1 MSPRPRI
8 HRGGECR
15 TVGSLC
21 LATTLFPGT
30 SAEALFLTISLG
42 IVLVLGIR
50 TIRTGEILTGEVI
63 QSMDWDRTTACLI
76 TDITNVLVLGSGSAL
91 ADGRGGPRSEE
102 ADSRQDHRM
111 VAELATSAVADD
123 LRSLM
128 QRDPSIHR
136 LAGTFAILFSL
147 LVASTGFAQSAPR
160 EATPIF
166 KIGHF
171 QIDGTIPIGHRCMG
185 VLPQKST
192 SVADNLELHGFVLL
206 GSDFPIVVVAIDW
219 CEIRNASYDQWRT
232 RLANAAGTVPQR
244 VLVSSLHQHD
254 APVIDAGAQD
264 LLDEVGLTGELFDRE
279 FHEDVLVRAEQALR
293 LAIEEA
299 IPVTHVGYAET
310 AVREVASNRRVVDGA
325 GKVSFARGSSSG
337 REAFFRDADAGL
349 IDPLMRTIS
358 FWDGDRCVV
367 EYHAYATHPM
377 SYYGRGEVS
386 SDFVGLARKQ
396 LARLDRSIHPI
407 YASGCSGDVTAG
419 KYNDGT
425 PKAREELT
433 QKIYDAMLANRAG
446 VRKTVCSAWGF
457 RSVALELEYTRVAAL
472 QYDVMDRELR
482 DGSLPTEKRILAAM
496 GLASWDRAVVRKQP
510 IDVPCIDFGIAKL
523 VLFPGETF
531 VGYQPLAQGMGGVP
545 VIPVG
550 YGESWTGYVPTDAA
564 FADGFD
570 ESWLWVAPGAQTRI
584 NDSLRE
590 LLTPGP

>member
-1 MSPRPRI
+1 
-8 HRGGECR
+8 
-15 TVGSLC
+15 
-21 LATTLFPGT
+21 
-30 SAEALFLTISLG
+30 
-42 IVLVLGIR
+42 
-50 TIRTGEILTGEVI
+50 
-63 QSMDWDRTTACLI
+63 
-76 TDITNVLVLGSGSAL
+76 
-91 ADGRGGPRSEE
+91 
-102 ADSRQDHRM
+102 M
-111 VAELATSAVADD
+111 VAEPATFAAAVN

-136 LAGTFAILFSL
+136 LAGKFAILVSL
-147 LVASTGFAQSAPR
+147 LVASTGFAQSAPL
-160 EATPIF
+160 EAKPTS

-171 QIDGTIPIGHRCMG
+171 QIDATIPIGHRCMG

-206 GSDFPIVVVAIDW
+206 GSDLPIVVVAIDW

-232 RLANAAGTVPQR
+232 RLASAAGTVPPR

-264 LLDEVGLTGELFDRE
+264 LLDAVGLTGELFDRE
-279 FHEDVLVRAEQALR
+279 FHEDVLLRAEQALR

-299 IPVTHVGYAET
+299 RPVTHVGYAET
-310 AVREVASNRRVVDGA
+310 AVREVASNRRVVDAA

-337 REAFFRDADAGL
+337 RDAFFRDTDVGL
-349 IDPLMRTIS
+349 IDPFMRTIS

-377 SYYGRGEVS
+377 SFYGRGEVS

-396 LARLDRSIHPI
+396 LSRLDRSIHPI

-433 QKIYDAMLANRAG
+433 QKIYAAMLANRDG
-446 VRKTVCSAWGF
+446 VHKKVCSSWGF
-457 RSVALELEYTRVAAL
+457 RSVALELEYTNAASL
-472 QYDVMDRELR
+472 QREPMDRELR
-482 DGSLPTEKRILAAM
+482 DEALPIEKRILAAM
-496 GLASWDRAVVRKQP
+496 GLASLDRVLVHRQP
-510 IDVPCIDFGIAKL
+510 IDIPCIDFGIAKL

-531 VGYQPLAQGMGGVP
+531 VGYQHLAQGMSSTP

-564 FADGFD
+564 FADGFL

-584 NDSLRE
+584 EGALRT
-590 LLTPGP
+590 LLISSP